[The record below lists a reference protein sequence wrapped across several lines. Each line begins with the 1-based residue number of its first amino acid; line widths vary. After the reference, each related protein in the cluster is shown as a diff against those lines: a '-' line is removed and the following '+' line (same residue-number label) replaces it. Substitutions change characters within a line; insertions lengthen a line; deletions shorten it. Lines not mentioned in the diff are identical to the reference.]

1 MRYLWSRLS
10 LIDHLRPNQVNF
22 YKWTRLALVCFYSL
36 PITLQSIRASLK
48 PQTPTRPPH
57 HHYHLQSTDKFAPK
71 ELWTKT
77 ERTIVFMYS
86 IFLIEIIENKSSLS
100 SWLVQ
105 KPLQKTG
112 IEIDS
117 LPRGNERTFSAN
129 IFVISDW
136 WPSFSCCHL
145 MIEHHIIIILY
156 NIVVVIL

>member
-48 PQTPTRPPH
+48 PQTPTTPPLPSSVH
-57 HHYHLQSTDKFAPK
+57 WQICAK
-71 ELWTKT
+71 
-77 ERTIVFMYS
+77 RTLNKNWKDYCLHVFN
-86 IFLIEIIENKSSLS
+86 IIEIIENRSSLS

-105 KPLQKTG
+105 RTLQKTG